1 MNEDST
7 HVFEFGEFRL
17 DTSEHL
23 LVRDGQPV
31 PLTPKAFEMLVLLV
45 AKSGRLVEKDELIKR
60 LWPDS
65 FVEESNLTHNV
76 WTLRKALGDSQN
88 GQRYIETVPKRGYRF
103 TADVRELNGAN
114 EELVVEKRSFTRIV
128 TESKEQ
134 TANVINVTPTGRRLA
149 FTRRLTARN
158 VGFVIFGAF
167 ALGLAVAGY
176 RFFNRASSNS
186 GPIKSLAVLPF
197 ANEGESGNIEYLS
210 DGITESLINSLS
222 QMPNLS
228 VKARSTVFRYKG
240 KQVEPQ
246 QIGSELSVQAI
257 LTGRVVQRGDD
268 LTIYLS
274 LVDAGSGNQIWGEQ
288 YNRKLTNLVA
298 VQSEITR
305 DVSQKL
311 RAQLSASNAQK
322 LGKSYTSNSEAY
334 QLYLKG
340 RYEWNKHTQDD
351 VQRAIGYFNEALK
364 KDPNYALAYA
374 GLSDSYGVLGN
385 NYLPPN
391 DAFPHARDYATKALA
406 LDDELAEAHLA
417 MGAIELYYD
426 RNWAEAER
434 EMKSAQALNPNYAH
448 ACHLYADRLEIM
460 GEFDQ
465 AQVER
470 RCALELEP
478 MSPMYNMASGATLYL
493 ARQNDQAI
501 NQLEKTINL
510 EPRFVLSYPYLA
522 QAYEQKKMYAQAIAT
537 CEQGLVQAERHPL
550 IIAALARAYA
560 LSGERDKALK
570 TLAELREM
578 SRHSYVSPYLF
589 AIVYAGLGDNDQT
602 FAWLDKAYQDRSLFL
617 IWLKVEPLFD
627 SLRDDRRFQELTH
640 RVGL

>member
-88 GQRYIETVPKRGYRF
+88 GQRYIETVPKHGYRF

-167 ALGLAVAGY
+167 ALVLAVAGY

-448 ACHLYADRLEIM
+448 AHRWRGDAECRRRNGSRSADSDGGRYRHR
-460 GEFDQ
+460 D
-465 AQVER
+465 
-470 RCALELEP
+470 
-478 MSPMYNMASGATLYL
+478 
-493 ARQNDQAI
+493 RQ
-501 NQLEKTINL
+501 K
-510 EPRFVLSYPYLA
+510 
-522 QAYEQKKMYAQAIAT
+522 
-537 CEQGLVQAERHPL
+537 AE
-550 IIAALARAYA
+550 
-560 LSGERDKALK
+560 
-570 TLAELREM
+570 T
-578 SRHSYVSPYLF
+578 
-589 AIVYAGLGDNDQT
+589 
-602 FAWLDKAYQDRSLFL
+602 
-617 IWLKVEPLFD
+617 D
-627 SLRDDRRFQELTH
+627 SD
-640 RVGL
+640 